1 MQRASFHGHSP
12 LWQLAPRWTHLIGDL
27 VRALSPDR
35 PACGA
40 VGLGGII
47 PLIFGWQRYSNS
59 EAGGDC
65 NLNGP
70 KKRRQNGRPPSL
82 PFPSSNSI
90 MSRSYGGIPRSGP
103 LAVAD
108 DVAAAPFSVRA
119 SEAYCCR
126 RRLIKGSVMRTRKK
140 IHSKIDQLRYPYQ
153 QPLRMVSINDR
164 KIQFLIRSHVR
175 QSRHDM

>member
-1 MQRASFHGHSP
+1 MNAQMQRASFNGHSP
-12 LWQLAPRWTHLIGDL
+12 LWQLASRWTHLIGDL

-35 PACGA
+35 RVAPLVRAA
-40 VGLGGII
+40 GGII

-82 PFPSSNSI
+82 PPLPLLPFPSSNSI
-90 MSRSYGGIPRSGP
+90 MSPSYEGIPRSGP

-108 DVAAAPFSVRA
+108 DVATAPFSVRA

-126 RRLIKGSVMRTRKK
+126 RRGAS
-140 IHSKIDQLRYPYQ
+140 
-153 QPLRMVSINDR
+153 
-164 KIQFLIRSHVR
+164 
-175 QSRHDM
+175 

>member
-1 MQRASFHGHSP
+1 MQWASFHGHTP

-35 PACGA
+35 RLAPLVWAAG
-40 VGLGGII
+40 GGII

-82 PFPSSNSI
+82 PSLPLLQLYHVAWLRGNSAV
-90 MSRSYGGIPRSGP
+90 RSPRGCRRRRHGTVLRES
-103 LAVAD
+103 LR
-108 DVAAAPFSVRA
+108 SILLQ
-119 SEAYCCR
+119 EA

-140 IHSKIDQLRYPYQ
+140 ILSKIDQQRCPYQ
-153 QPLRMVSINDR
+153 
-164 KIQFLIRSHVR
+164 
-175 QSRHDM
+175 